1 MGENLPPRINPAL
14 VNFAVRLRLL
24 NDSKA
29 LDGLES
35 RKANLP
41 YYFSWVF
48 GYLFHLTFGWLT
60 ANMIAIHGWRY
71 TRSLSLDVEHSD
83 WALQTYDLAVN
94 VLVLATIFLAQI
106 SWFISARL
114 MDSDFKG
121 VISKGKLFFVPH
133 ALVVLG
139 FVLLSLR
146 LNQLPPVE
154 YPYYLPDP
162 FAFSLA
168 WTFLATL
175 FFLGLTGFWRYMLTE
190 LFRDI
195 KKKLWD

>member
-1 MGENLPPRINPAL
+1 MGENQPPRINPAL
-14 VNFAVRLRLL
+14 IIFAVRLRLL
-24 NDSKA
+24 SDSKA

-35 RKANLP
+35 RNAKLP
-41 YYFSWVF
+41 HYFSWAS
-48 GYLFHLTFGWLT
+48 GSLFHLTFGWLT
-60 ANMIAIHGWRY
+60 ANMIAIHGWKY
-71 TRSLSLDVEHSD
+71 TRSLDVEHSD

-94 VLVLATIFLAQI
+94 FLVLATIFFAQI

-114 MDSDFKG
+114 MDDEFKRD
-121 VISKGKLFFVPH
+121 ISRGKLFFVPH

-139 FVLLSLR
+139 FVLISIR

-162 FAFSLA
+162 FVFCLV
-168 WTFLATL
+168 WTFWATV
-175 FFLGLTGFWRYMLTE
+175 FCLGLTGFWRYMLIE
-190 LFRDI
+190 LYRDI